1 MLRLTILLLNGGF
14 QAEFLDMALMGDYE
28 HDVTHW
34 KPSASLPLH
43 ITEPSVLCYTVW
55 KKN

>member
-43 ITEPSVLCYTVW
+43 ITEPSVLCYTV
-55 KKN
+55 